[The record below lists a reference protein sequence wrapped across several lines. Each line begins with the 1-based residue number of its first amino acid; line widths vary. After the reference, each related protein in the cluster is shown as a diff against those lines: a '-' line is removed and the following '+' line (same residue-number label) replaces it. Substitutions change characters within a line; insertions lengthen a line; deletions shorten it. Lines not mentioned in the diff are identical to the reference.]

1 MRVALIR
8 WSGPLGFVAVAAV
21 GLLLV
26 KWAPYADRLVEGDV
40 RFGDSLLHAPPV
52 EFALRYFEGVWT
64 AMVLGLLLAASVE
77 TLIPRDWLRAVLG
90 RATARAAA
98 LGGIAALPAMMCSC
112 CAAPVAVG
120 MRRSGASIGAAMAFW
135 IGSPTLNPAVLAFL
149 ALALPWQ
156 YAALRLVA
164 GLVLVFGL
172 CALLNAL
179 FPAVPAGPLA
189 AVGEVPPS
197 LTRWLRALGRYA
209 ALLLPEYLVVV
220 LAVGVLRATILP
232 SVPEGV
238 ANDPLALG
246 IAAGLGT
253 LFVIPT
259 AGEIP
264 IAQALLAL
272 GVGPGPVAALL
283 VTLPALSLP
292 SLLMMRRAV
301 PVRALLVASG
311 SVALT
316 GAAAGL
322 AAIALAL

>member
-26 KWAPYADRLVEGDV
+26 KWAPYAGRLVESDV
-40 RFGDSLLHAPPV
+40 RFGNSLLLAPPV
-52 EFALRYFEGVWT
+52 EFAFRYFEGVWT

-77 TLIPRDWLRAVLG
+77 TLIPRDWLRTVLG

-179 FPAVPAGPLA
+179 FPAVPAAPLA

-197 LTRWLRALGRYA
+197 LTRWVRALGRYA

-283 VTLPALSLP
+283 VTLPAVSLP

-301 PVRALLVASG
+301 PVRALLVASA